1 MADFAE
7 VRNETVSGRRRA
19 SKQLSL
25 ALTKRSETL
34 RGG

>member
-7 VRNETVSGRRRA
+7 VRNETVSGRELV
-19 SKQLSL
+19 SKQLSR

-34 RGG
+34 RRR